1 MEKVC
6 RWCFQ
11 HHAQGQLRQYAPISK
26 SINPHIKFTIEQPNE
41 EGGIPFLDTFP
52 KPQGGGIVVSVY
64 RKPTYTDRYLDFHSS
79 HPISAKRA
87 VVRALMDRVE
97 NVCSDPDI
105 LAKEMEH
112 LNRVLCYNNYPQW
125 IINQRGKLDKQD
137 PIIHPETGF
146 EIKKHFYISVPY
158 FPGLSE
164 SYKKIFKYTP
174 VQVCF
179 KGVNTLKSMLMH
191 PKDKISNDQKKDLVY
206 HWECKADGCNSSYI
220 GEMSRA
226 LGERVKEHSKSTTS
240 AILKH
245 CKDFHHPLPSIL
257 DFNIIDKD
265 PSQITS
271 EAKEAIHIRRLDP
284 NLNRNIGKISIPH
297 CFDHL
302 LGAKPK
308 HPWVGAL
315 AKVTPQPVDEIAPPS
330 QIPGLSLTQFNN
342 IGSFRPNM
350 AQHIPRP
357 STRACRARNLF
368 NWSSIELFAT
378 KNKYR
383 PSSLAPDMNWV
394 VSFLH
399 LPKSVTNTSTCVGA

>member
-1 MEKVC
+1 M
-6 RWCFQ
+6 RRGASPSWTPSPQ
-11 HHAQGQLRQYAPISK
+11 S
-26 SINPHIKFTIEQPNE
+26 
-41 EGGIPFLDTFP
+41 
-52 KPQGGGIVVSVY
+52 QGGGTAVAVY
-64 RKPTYTDRYLDFHSS
+64 RKPTCMDRYLDFHSS
-79 HPISAKRA
+79 HPVLAKRA
-87 VVRALMDRVE
+87 VVRALMDRAE
-97 NVCSDPDI
+97 NVCSDCDI

-112 LNRVLCYNNYPQW
+112 LNRVLHYNNYPQW
-125 IINQRGKLDKQD
+125 TINQWGKLDKQD
-137 PIIHPETGF
+137 PPIHPETGN

-164 SYKKIFKYTP
+164 SYKKIFKYMP
-174 VQVCF
+174 IQVCF

-206 HWECKADGCNSSYI
+206 HWECKADGCNLSYI
-220 GEMSRA
+220 GETSRA
-226 LGERVKEHSKSTTS
+226 LGKRVREHSKSTTS

-245 CKDFHHPLPSIL
+245 CKDLHHPLPSNS

-265 PSQITS
+265 PSQITR

-284 NLNRNIGKISIPH
+284 SLNRNIGKMSIPH

-315 AKVTPQPVDEIAPPS
+315 ATPQPVDEIAPLS
-330 QIPGLSLTQFNN
+330 QIPGLNLTQFNN
-342 IGSFRPNM
+342 IGSFRPNV

-368 NWSSIELFAT
+368 NWSSIELPP
-378 KNKYR
+378 KNPIQAKLFNTWHELSNVI
-383 PSSLAPDMNWV
+383 PSSPQECDKHVHTCWSSIATA
-394 VSFLH
+394 LH
-399 LPKSVTNTSTCVGA
+399 TIWHWSKITEPPEKVWRLISQFKLFDPK